1 MTKVVIFRNEEG
13 KIAGFNSEG
22 RAGLSP
28 EGKDIVC
35 AGVSSLM
42 QTAVIG
48 LEGYLKLEPRV
59 EQDKGWLKCELERD
73 YFLDREVDA
82 ILETMLLGLYSIER
96 EYPDHLEIE
105 EVTNN
110 VKV

>member
-13 KIAGFNSEG
+13 KIVGFNSEG
-22 RAGLSP
+22 HVGLSP

-35 AGVSSLM
+35 AGVSTLL
-42 QTAVIG
+42 QTAVMG
-48 LEGYLKLEPRV
+48 LEGYLKLEPKV
-59 EQDKGWLKCELERD
+59 EQEKGSLKCRLERD
-73 YFLDREVDA
+73 YFLDREVDS
-82 ILETMLLGLYSIER
+82 ILETMLLGLYAIER

-105 EVTNN
+105 EVTSN